1 MSQDR
6 PRFPVRS
13 VTIEPIRP
21 AVPPGGGL
29 PAAPGPLRRR
39 GGGSVDAGG
48 PPGWSPGPA
57 APSSPGVGRGPRHAA
72 PSRRRRLLV
81 ILLAVTLGAVAVVVA
96 GGWGYAHWRFGQI
109 ASVDLPGLSKPP
121 PPGEPQVLLVV
132 GSDSRAEL
140 DQPGD
145 ATKFG
150 TTQDAGGVR
159 GDVIMLVR
167 IDPGAHTVKVLSV
180 PRDLLVP
187 NAATGGRSKIN
198 AVFAGGPQ
206 QLIQTIQQYLGIPVN
221 HDLRVNFDGF
231 RAIIDAL
238 GGIRMDFPYP
248 AEDDLS
254 GLHITTAGCHRLGG
268 DRALAVA
275 RSRHYRYLADGS
287 WHSDPLSDLGR
298 IKRQQVFLR
307 VVLQT
312 ALSRGLANPVRANR
326 FIGAVVGHLTKDSG
340 LTEADAV
347 GLARQFRGFDPAQ
360 LGDQTIPIVVAN
372 DYQGFG
378 DVLLLKQPDADQ
390 AIARFL
396 DRPLATSTTLA
407 TPQNVTVRVQN
418 ATGSQGLA
426 AKTTSRLHARGVNAI
441 TAGNAAPTSR
451 TTIRYPPGQQ
461 QPATAVAR
469 MLLGSVRLEPD
480 PSLPASTVQ
489 LVLGTNYQGIRD
501 TTAPTTT
508 PLATVTTTPEPPR
521 NFDPR
526 PC

>member
-1 MSQDR
+1 M
-6 PRFPVRS
+6 
-13 VTIEPIRP
+13 
-21 AVPPGGGL
+21 
-29 PAAPGPLRRR
+29 
-39 GGGSVDAGG
+39 DAGG

-57 APSSPGVGRGPRHAA
+57 APPRPGVGRGPRHAA

-81 ILLAVTLGAVAVVVA
+81 VVLVVALVGVALVA
-96 GGWGYAHWRFGQI
+96 GGGFGYARWRFGQI
-109 ASVDLPGLSKPP
+109 ASVDLPGLAKRPKP
-121 PPGEPQVLLVV
+121 GAPQVLLVV

-145 ATKFG
+145 SAKFG
-150 TTQDAGGVR
+150 NTQDAGGVR
-159 GDVIMLVR
+159 ADVIMLVR
-167 IDPGAHTVKVLSV
+167 VDPAAHTVKVLSI

-187 NAATGGRSKIN
+187 NAAAGGRSKIN

-206 QLIQTIQQYLGIPVN
+206 QLVQTVQQHLGIPVN
-221 HDLRVNFDGF
+221 HYLLVNFDGF

-248 AEDDLS
+248 AADDLS
-254 GLHITTAGCHRLGG
+254 GLHVTTPGCQRLGG
-268 DRALAVA
+268 DQALAVA
-275 RSRHYRYLADGS
+275 RARHYRYLAAGT
-287 WHSDPLSDLGR
+287 WRSDPLSDLGR

-312 ALSRGLANPVRANR
+312 AISKGLTNPVRANR

-396 DRPLATSTTLA
+396 DRPLPTSTTLA

-426 AKTTSRLHARGVNAI
+426 AKTTSRLQARGVDAI